1 MELKVD
7 KTGVYL
13 DEFRI
18 LGVKKIDLI
27 DLRPSSKIVALQ
39 IDVDEVD
46 IQTKSSELCQQYR

>member
-1 MELKVD
+1 MKLKVD

-46 IQTKSSELCQQYR
+46 IQTKSSELCQQYQ

>member
-1 MELKVD
+1 MKLKVD

>member
-46 IQTKSSELCQQYR
+46 IQTKSSELCQ